1 MKTYLYI
8 LSLNLNLMH
17 LNSAFDMLTDLEKQ
31 KISSM
36 NIITSFHYTT
46 PDKSVNF
53 LLISKNEMEEYK
65 KILNNNLI
73 PYICEDISNNI
84 LENQIDIE
92 SKIGEFS
99 DINNIDFQNFMNT
112 LNNWMLENLDLDSI
126 LDRINEH
133 GISTLRQIDKKFLE
147 RI

>member
-1 MKTYLYI
+1 
-8 LSLNLNLMH
+8 MH